1 MNKSKKLQQEI
12 AKNLKIFTQRKKC
25 IEKYRATL
33 EKQREKEKNRKTVKA
48 TKEPKVK
55 EPKAKEPKV
64 KEPKVKE
71 PKAKKPKTK
80 KMSDSL
86 EKI

>member
-48 TKEPKVK
+48 TKEPKQKK
-55 EPKAKEPKV
+55 EPKAKEPKA
-64 KEPKVKE
+64 KE

>member
-1 MNKSKKLQQEI
+1 MNKSKKTQTEL
-12 AKNLKIFTQRKKC
+12 AKSLKIFTQRKKC

-33 EKQREKEKNRKTVKA
+33 EKQREKDKKRKTVKA
-48 TKEPKVK
+48 K
-55 EPKAKEPKV
+55 KEPKV

-71 PKAKKPKTK
+71 PKVKEPKTK
-80 KMSDSL
+80 KKSDSL